1 MNSIDE
7 EIAGIDE
14 RIARLQGIRRGLLQ
28 TRALIQGQEQPA
40 SEMAAERRKRTP
52 NIKPLIIDI
61 MIAAAHNGATSA
73 SVSAIVNQ
81 RAPSVAKNTVRCTLS
96 RLKADGALVFD
107 GERYYESRFAS
118 KSKPRPFE
126 LNVEGQLE
134 PEPLRRFRTVTA
146 FRGESTRPI

>member
-1 MNSIDE
+1 MKSIDE

-14 RIARLQGIRRGLLQ
+14 QIARSQEIRRGLLQ
-28 TRALIQGQEQPA
+28 TKALIQGQEQPA

-73 SVSAIVNQ
+73 SVSAIVKE
-81 RAPSVAKNTVRCTLS
+81 RAPSVAKNTVGCTLS

-107 GERYYESRFAS
+107 GERYYEYRFAPR
-118 KSKPRPFE
+118 SKPRPFE
-126 LNVEGQLE
+126 LKVV
-134 PEPLRRFRTVTA
+134 RV
-146 FRGESTRPI
+146 S